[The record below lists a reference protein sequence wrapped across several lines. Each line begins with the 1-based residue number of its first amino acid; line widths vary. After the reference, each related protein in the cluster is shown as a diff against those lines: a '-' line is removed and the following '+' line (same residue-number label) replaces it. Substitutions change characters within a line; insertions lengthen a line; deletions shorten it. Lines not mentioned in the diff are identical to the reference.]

1 MTYQRNTHNRD
12 QKSLLERFLVVI
24 GILFFLLYFVLGTG
38 IIFWEYIFPER
49 DFPLDMEMKFR
60 IAFGVLLI
68 VYAFYRATRFYHKAN
83 NS

>member
-1 MTYQRNTHNRD
+1 MTYQRKTHKKD
-12 QKSLLERFLVVI
+12 QKSLLERFLLII

-38 IIFWEYIFPER
+38 IIFWEYLVPEKP
-49 DFPLDMEMKFR
+49 FPLDMEMKFR

-68 VYAFYRATRFYHKAN
+68 VYAFYRATRFYHKNN

>member
-1 MTYQRNTHNRD
+1 MAYQRNTHNRD
-12 QKSLLERFLVVI
+12 QKSLLERFLLII
-24 GILFFLLYFVLGTG
+24 GILFFLLYFILGTG

-49 DFPLDMEMKFR
+49 DFPLVMEMKFR

-68 VYAFYRATRFYHKAN
+68 VYAFYRATRFYHKNN

>member
-1 MTYQRNTHNRD
+1 MLNQRNTHNRV
-12 QKSLLERFLVVI
+12 QKSLLERFLLII

-49 DFPLDMEMKFR
+49 DFPLVMEMKFR

-68 VYAFYRATRFYHKAN
+68 VYAFYRATRFYRKSTNA
-83 NS
+83 

>member
-1 MTYQRNTHNRD
+1 MNFERNTHKRD
-12 QKSLLERFLVVI
+12 QKSLLERFLLII

-49 DFPLDMEMKFR
+49 DFPLVMEMKFR

-68 VYAFYRATRFYHKAN
+68 VYAFYRATRFYHKNN